1 MQRQRIRIR
10 QPNHSR
16 IDVYGGLSRE
26 FLDKHF
32 LSHYKTK
39 KAEAKAAG
47 TSTWEVLRE
56 KEERVAAAILGV
68 AIAKGNRHMIA
79 TAQTARGY

>member
-1 MQRQRIRIR
+1 MRRKKGAVQGRGICT
-10 QPNHSR
+10 
-16 IDVYGGLSRE
+16 IDNGNRE
-26 FLDKHF
+26 FTDKHF

-56 KEERVAAAILGV
+56 KEEWLQRFGV
-68 AIAKGNRHMIA
+68 AIAKQGQPHMIA
-79 TAQTARGY
+79 TARGY